1 MCLPPTRLPLFEQM
15 FLITNTN
22 GKMKE
27 LNDEIKL
34 LKAEIKQI
42 KNELKELRE
51 KKSN

>member
-1 MCLPPTRLPLFEQM
+1 MCLTPTRLPLHEQM

-22 GKMKE
+22 GKVKE

-34 LKAEIKQI
+34 LKAEMKQI